1 MSHHDRS
8 KSRLIAE
15 EPEFRRLVRA
25 KRRSAVPALV
35 VGVGF
40 YLAISVMAG
49 YAPSFMSAS
58 VSGAV
63 NVGYVLIFAL
73 YVLTWLIA
81 VLYVRRANR
90 TFDRL
95 AAAAVVA
102 GGVGGD
108 ETETVALGEARV
120 GPAATAPTL
129 GAMSEAKA

>member
-8 KSRLIAE
+8 TSRLIAE
-15 EPEFRRLVRA
+15 EPAFRRLVRA

-40 YLAISVMAG
+40 YIAISLMAG

-63 NVGYVLIFAL
+63 NVGYALIFAM
-73 YVLTWLIA
+73 YVLTWTIA
-81 VLYVRRANR
+81 VIYVRRANR

-95 AAAAVVA
+95 AAAALAA

-108 ETETVALGEARV
+108 DAKAGAVGDARD
-120 GPAATAPTL
+120 ASATAGTI
-129 GAMSEAKA
+129 GAISEAKA